1 MSTAFYVSYGVLWV
15 LVVVL
20 AVLLLLVYRHFGMMA
35 LGTIQGVQRDG
46 IPVGDD
52 APDITATT
60 PAGRELV
67 LKPGSSG
74 PAFIVFASPDC
85 EPCSVVLPYLNHF
98 VGRDS
103 APELLTLVPG
113 PPSTAEHMSDELRL
127 LYECYAEDGSG
138 AFDAYRVRVT
148 PFAFVV
154 GSDGR
159 VLSKGLCS
167 EPVMVRDLLA
177 AAGLDERVVPDT
189 LPVTS
194 SHDDREEALG

>member
-20 AVLLLLVYRHFGMMA
+20 SVLLLLVYRHFGMMA

-60 PAGRELV
+60 PAGQELV
-67 LKPGSSG
+67 LRPGASG
-74 PAFIVFASPDC
+74 PALVVFASPDC
-85 EPCSVVLPYLNHF
+85 EPCSVVLPYLNNF

-103 APELLTLVPG
+103 APELMTLVPG
-113 PPSTAEHMSDELRL
+113 PATTADRMTADHRL
-127 LYECYAEDGSG
+127 LYDCYAEDGSG

-154 GSDGR
+154 GADGR

-167 EPVMVRDLLA
+167 EPLMVRDLFA
-177 AAGLDERVVPDT
+177 AAGLDDDVVPET

-194 SHDDREEALG
+194 AHGRREEVTR